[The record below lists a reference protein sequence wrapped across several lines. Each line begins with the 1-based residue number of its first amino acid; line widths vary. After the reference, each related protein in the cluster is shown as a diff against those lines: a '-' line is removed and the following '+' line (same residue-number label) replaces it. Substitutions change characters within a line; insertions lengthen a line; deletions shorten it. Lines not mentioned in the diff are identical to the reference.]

1 MPGPGMLTL
10 MVLPAIIGLII
21 VARPTVAT
29 SLTSLRGK
37 WLIVLV
43 AALQF
48 MHVEGLWPDQVKES
62 VERRVYAV
70 LVVVIAVAFCWL
82 NRSLWS
88 RRSGRWALSL
98 IPLGTA
104 SNSLPIA
111 VLGAMPYSI
120 PGARA
125 AGYSSAELAT
135 DAPGYI
141 RLDDVSPLWIPLA
154 DLVPVPVLMKILSV
168 GDLLLF
174 PGLVL
179 LVIACY
185 RTSAPDRSDSTT
197 MRNRSVQ
204 PSA

>member
-10 MVLPAIIGLII
+10 MVLPAVIGLII
-21 VARPTVAT
+21 VARPNVAT

-37 WLIVLV
+37 WLIALV

-70 LVVVIAVAFCWL
+70 LVVVIAIAFCWL

-111 VLGAMPYSI
+111 VLGAMPYSVS
-120 PGARA
+120 GARA
-125 AGYSSAELAT
+125 AGYSSTELAT

-141 RLDDVSPLWIPLA
+141 RLDDVSRLWIPLS
-154 DLVPVPVLMKILSV
+154 DLIPIPVLMKVLSV
-168 GDLLLF
+168 GDVLLI

-179 LVIACY
+179 LVVACY
-185 RTSAPDRSDSTT
+185 RPSTQGLSDNATQP
-197 MRNRSVQ
+197 NGSVQ

>member
-1 MPGPGMLTL
+1 MLTL
-10 MVLPAIIGLII
+10 MVLPAVIGLII
-21 VARPTVAT
+21 VARPNVAT

-48 MHVEGLWPDQVKES
+48 MHAEGLWPDQVKDS

-70 LVVVIAVAFCWL
+70 LVVVIAIAFCWL

-111 VLGAMPYSI
+111 ILGTMPYSTS
-120 PGARA
+120 GARA

-135 DAPGYI
+135 NAPGYI

-154 DLVPVPVLMKILSV
+154 DLIPVPVLMKVLSI

-174 PGLVL
+174 PGLAL
-179 LVIACY
+179 LTIACY
-185 RTSAPDRSDSTT
+185 RTNTPDRPAGTT
-197 MRNRSVQ
+197 MRNGSVQ
-204 PSA
+204 SSA

>member
-1 MPGPGMLTL
+1 MITL
-10 MVLPAIIGLII
+10 MLLPAVIGLII
-21 VARPTVAT
+21 VARPNVAT
-29 SLTSLRGK
+29 SLTNLRGK
-37 WLIVLV
+37 WLIVLG

-70 LVVVIAVAFCWL
+70 LVVAIAIAFSWL

-104 SNSLPIA
+104 SNSLPIV

-125 AGYSSAELAT
+125 AGYSSAELMT

-141 RLDDVSPLWIPLA
+141 RLDDVSPLWVPFADLIPL
-154 DLVPVPVLMKILSV
+154 PVLMKVMSL
-168 GDLLLF
+168 GDLLLI

-185 RTSAPDRSDSTT
+185 RPSAQDR
-197 MRNRSVQ
+197 RSHDATQPNGSIQ

>member
-1 MPGPGMLTL
+1 MITL
-10 MVLPAIIGLII
+10 MLLPAVVGLI
-21 VARPTVAT
+21 VARPNVAT

-48 MHVEGLWPDQVKES
+48 MHVEGLWPEEIKES
-62 VERRVYAV
+62 VERRVFAV
-70 LVVVIAVAFCWL
+70 LVVVIAIAFCWL

-98 IPLGTA
+98 VPLGTA

-141 RLDDVSPLWIPLA
+141 RLDDVSPLWIPFA
-154 DLVPVPVLMKILSV
+154 DLIPIPVLMKVLSV
-168 GDLLLF
+168 GDLLLI

-179 LVIACY
+179 LVVACY
-185 RTSAPDRSDSTT
+185 QPRAQGRSVSTT
-197 MRNRSVQ
+197 LPNSSVQ
-204 PSA
+204 PTA

>member
-1 MPGPGMLTL
+1 
-10 MVLPAIIGLII
+10 MVLPAVIGLII
-21 VARPTVAT
+21 VARPNVAT

-48 MHVEGLWPDQVKES
+48 MHVEGLWPEQVKES
-62 VERRVYAV
+62 VERRAYAV

-82 NRSLWS
+82 NRSLQT
-88 RRSGRWALSL
+88 RGAGRWALVL

-111 VLGAMPYSI
+111 ALGAMPYSV
-120 PGARA
+120 PGART

-141 RLDDVSPLWIPLA
+141 RLDDVSALWVPLA
-154 DLVPVPVLMKILSV
+154 DVIPVPVLMKVLSL

-174 PGLVL
+174 AGLVL

-185 RTSAPDRSDSTT
+185 RPSAPARSDPADTSIGSV
-197 MRNRSVQ
+197 RSSV
-204 PSA
+204 